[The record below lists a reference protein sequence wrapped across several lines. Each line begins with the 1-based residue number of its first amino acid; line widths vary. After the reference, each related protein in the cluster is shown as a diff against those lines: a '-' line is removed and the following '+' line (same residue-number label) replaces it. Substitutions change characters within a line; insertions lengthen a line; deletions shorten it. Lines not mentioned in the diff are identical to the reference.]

1 MAGQVLRRA
10 ANPNLPRIQVP
21 TDGLNMSQLLTSFID
36 VILETSCFV
45 HIVENW
51 DFRPEAGEVLKS
63 RLKLPGAV
71 LEVPCAQE
79 RCSRSFRVIL
89 CRLSVMGAGCAK
101 RATPHAAPE
110 SPAPVV
116 KRMRASADQDASGTI
131 KRRKFEKF
139 VTPIGSWSAA
149 HEKQVFDEADE
160 DKDGELSAGEIE
172 RAWPGLADPQ
182 WSQEEL
188 RKFTSCFDSDGDGV
202 ISKSEWAEWHK
213 LLDTNNDG
221 AVSSEELAHA
231 TDIAQQKFV
240 EDLFKCGDK
249 NGDSVLDQS
258 EFGLMLGNL
267 VGDLNKLSETQLSH
281 LFQSADANGDGNIST
296 EEFRG
301 LVGKLDRNGD
311 GKLSLEEL
319 ELDKDGSG
327 MVTSSVLG
335 ALTLFGPMAAELA
348 PASMKFA
355 CQAAMGVVMCCAK
368 GDSLVSAAAQV
379 ATRAGTKVLISKLCR
394 YLQAPAT
401 AQRTMPQAEGAAA
414 AAATAGAALPVQAPE
429 PEPAEPEPPR
439 FCLICKRGDRG
450 MRPSRCCDMLMC
462 GHCIGRM
469 IACDLSMCSRCGQQW
484 QFEGGMTQRNLGC
497 LAVHSIS

>member
-1 MAGQVLRRA
+1 M
-10 ANPNLPRIQVP
+10 
-21 TDGLNMSQLLTSFID
+21 
-36 VILETSCFV
+36 
-45 HIVENW
+45 
-51 DFRPEAGEVLKS
+51 LKS

-71 LEVPCAQE
+71 LEVPSAQE
-79 RCSRSFRVIL
+79 PCSRSFRVIL

-116 KRMRASADQDASGTI
+116 KLMRASADQDASGTI
-131 KRRKFEKF
+131 NRREFEKF

-172 RAWPGLADPQ
+172 KSFQINVRAWPGLADTQ

-188 RKFTSCFDSDGDGV
+188 RKFTSCLDSDGDCV
-202 ISKSEWAEWHK
+202 ISKSELAEWHK
-213 LLDTNNDG
+213 LLDKNNDG
-221 AVSSEELAHA
+221 AISSEELAHA
-231 TDIAQQKFV
+231 TDIAQQKFA
-240 EDLFKCGDK
+240 EGLFNCGDK

-267 VGDLNKLSETQLSH
+267 VGDLGELSDTQLSH
-281 LFQSADANGDGNIST
+281 LFQSADANGDGTIST

-327 MVTSSVLG
+327 MLTSVAASSVLG
-335 ALTLFGPMAAELA
+335 ALKLFGPTAAELA
-348 PASMKFA
+348 PANMKFA
-355 CQAAMGVVMCCAK
+355 CQAAMGVVACCAK
-368 GDSLVSAAAQV
+368 GDSLVSAAAKV
-379 ATRAGTKVLISKLCR
+379 ATGAGTKVLIPTLCR
-394 YLQAPAT
+394 YILQKAPAT

-414 AAATAGAALPVQAPE
+414 AAATAGAALPAQAPE
-429 PEPAEPEPPR
+429 PEPTEPEPPR

-484 QFEGGMTQRNLGC
+484 QL
-497 LAVHSIS
+497 